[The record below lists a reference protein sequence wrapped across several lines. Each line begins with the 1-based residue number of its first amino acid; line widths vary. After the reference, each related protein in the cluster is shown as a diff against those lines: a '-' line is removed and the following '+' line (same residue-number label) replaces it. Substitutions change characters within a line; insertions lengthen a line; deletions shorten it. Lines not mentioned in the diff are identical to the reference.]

1 MILIT
6 GSLEF
11 QTVML
16 TNRDLL
22 RLKLDLMKLEL
33 RETNI
38 LTTKKERNL
47 VQMISKIFTAKLKER
62 RELLTTSISTPE
74 VKLETF
80 QITLK
85 LEDHSVQINDQF
97 LLE

>member
-47 VQMISKIFTAKLKER
+47 VPMISKIFTAKLKER

>member
-11 QTVML
+11 QTVTL
-16 TNRDLL
+16 INRDLL

-38 LTTKKERNL
+38 LTTKKERNSA
-47 VQMISKIFTAKLKER
+47 VMIFKISTAK
-62 RELLTTSISTPE
+62 
-74 VKLETF
+74 
-80 QITLK
+80 
-85 LEDHSVQINDQF
+85 
-97 LLE
+97 